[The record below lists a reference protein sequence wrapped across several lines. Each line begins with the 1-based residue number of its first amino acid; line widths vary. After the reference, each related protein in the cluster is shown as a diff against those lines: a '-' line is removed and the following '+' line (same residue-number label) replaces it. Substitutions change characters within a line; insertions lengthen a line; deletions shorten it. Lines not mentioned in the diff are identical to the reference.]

1 MILGSQPAAVSLC
14 CSRCVSRD
22 VCANSRINY
31 VKQVS
36 YLPGK
41 HLTQS
46 RTALEMSLFKEKLL
60 QRDPDQSMNKFPKDM
75 EMYAYRDYT
84 PNANNECLA
93 IWYLAII

>member
-1 MILGSQPAAVSLC
+1 MLGKQPAAVSFC
-14 CSRCVSRD
+14 CYRD
-22 VCANSRINY
+22 VSANSRINY

-60 QRDPDQSMNKFPKDM
+60 QRDTDQSVHKFPKDM
-75 EMYAYRDYT
+75 EMYA
-84 PNANNECLA
+84 
-93 IWYLAII
+93 